1 MKLEARK
8 VKLFY
13 GIVSDFFVTSLVG
26 YLLFLWLDR
35 AYNQCISNYF
45 SLNII
50 LGLVLL
56 SGIMTAV
63 LRGIL
68 AKK

>member
-1 MKLEARK
+1 MKLDIKK
-8 VKLFY
+8 VNLFY
-13 GIVSDFFVTSLVG
+13 VIVSDLFAISLVG

-35 AYNQCISNYF
+35 AYSQYISNYF

-50 LGLVLL
+50 LVIVLL
-56 SGIMTAV
+56 SGIVTAV

>member
-1 MKLEARK
+1 MKPEAK
-8 VKLFY
+8 KLKLFY
-13 GIVSDFFVTSLVG
+13 AIVSDLFVISLAG

-35 AYNQCISNYF
+35 AYSQCISNYF

-50 LGLVLL
+50 LVVVLL
-56 SGIMTAV
+56 SGILVAV
-63 LRGIL
+63 LKGIL

>member
-1 MKLEARK
+1 MKLEVGKA
-8 VKLFY
+8 KLFY
-13 GIVSDFFVTSLVG
+13 AIVSDFFVISLVG
-26 YLLFLWLDR
+26 YLFFLWLDR

>member
-1 MKLEARK
+1 MKLDIKK
-8 VKLFY
+8 VNLFY
-13 GIVSDFFVTSLVG
+13 VIVSDLFVISLVG

-35 AYNQCISNYF
+35 AYNQCISSYF

-50 LGLVLL
+50 LVVVLL
-56 SGIMTAV
+56 AGIMTAV